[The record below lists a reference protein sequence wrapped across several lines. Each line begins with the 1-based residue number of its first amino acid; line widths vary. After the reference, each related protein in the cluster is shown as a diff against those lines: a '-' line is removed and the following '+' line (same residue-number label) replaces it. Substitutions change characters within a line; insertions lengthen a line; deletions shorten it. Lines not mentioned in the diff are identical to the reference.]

1 MKQITSFNIARLRV
15 EEDFGFLKLVVA
27 ETNNLVSDSDS
38 PDEISVLATSA
49 PDTLTTSIATFKSAV
64 DTFDNALKDSAAVPS
79 SAIAAEADTARDNA
93 WRGANNYLKAM
104 TAHPT
109 ETVRKTAAEIKTL
122 FDKYGDRPS
131 ADGGKRHP
139 AQPLAGPERHRQ
151 RQTGKHFLRGMAH
164 EFGRLRRGV
173 PRRRV
178 ATYGRGSRP
187 TGGHREGKPPSGGHR
202 LPLADRL
209 GERPRRGERG
219 RSVRHVHRPRERAH
233 RTSENGA
240 EGTGDE

>member
-93 WRGANNYLKAM
+93 
-104 TAHPT
+104 
-109 ETVRKTAAEIKTL
+109 
-122 FDKYGDRPS
+122 
-131 ADGGKRHP
+131 
-139 AQPLAGPERHRQ
+139 
-151 RQTGKHFLRGMAH
+151 
-164 EFGRLRRGV
+164 
-173 PRRRV
+173 
-178 ATYGRGSRP
+178 
-187 TGGHREGKPPSGGHR
+187 
-202 LPLADRL
+202 
-209 GERPRRGERG
+209 
-219 RSVRHVHRPRERAH
+219 
-233 RTSENGA
+233 
-240 EGTGDE
+240 

>member
-1 MKQITSFNIARLRV
+1 MSDETMVPF
-15 EEDFGFLKLVVA
+15 DFPK
-27 ETNNLVSDSDS
+27 DS
-38 PDEISVLATSA
+38 PHIIKVIGVGGGGGNAVNHMYKEGIHDVTFVVCNTDNQALEESPVLRKLQLGSEGLGAGNR
-49 PDTLTTSIATFKSAV
+49 PQNRRRDQDAV
-64 DTFDNALKDSAAVPS
+64 RQIRRP
-79 SAIAAEADTARDNA
+79 
-93 WRGANNYLKAM
+93 
-104 TAHPT
+104 
-109 ETVRKTAAEIKTL
+109 
-122 FDKYGDRPS
+122 DRPS